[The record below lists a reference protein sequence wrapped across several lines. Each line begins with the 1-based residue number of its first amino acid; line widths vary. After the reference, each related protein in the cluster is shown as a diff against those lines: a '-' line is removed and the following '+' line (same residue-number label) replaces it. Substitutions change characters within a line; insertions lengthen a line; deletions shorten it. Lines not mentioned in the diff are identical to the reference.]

1 MALPRQNPTA
11 VVRTLAARSDKAREL
26 ALQEVK
32 QMKKDL
38 AAAEKMLSGQAKPG
52 TAAGFD
58 LIHGALEISRH
69 LFALAEHEA
78 LQEGLAEAL
87 ETARDEDY
95 LAQAGATLLKKPAG
109 WHWISQKGEMH
120 FLAKPGETVKAAQ
133 VLRVLRSPIR
143 KKDKAE
149 KAPAA
154 AEAAE
159 ASETAE
165 A

>member
-1 MALPRQNPTA
+1 MALTKQNPTA
-11 VVRTLAARSDKAREL
+11 VVRALTARSDKARAL

-78 LQEGLAEAL
+78 LQESLSEAL

-95 LAQAGATLLKKPAG
+95 LAQAGAALLKKPAG
-109 WHWISQKGEMH
+109 WHWISPKGEMH
-120 FLAKPGETVKAAQ
+120 FLAKPGETAK
-133 VLRVLRSPIR
+133 
-143 KKDKAE
+143 
-149 KAPAA
+149 A
-154 AEAAE
+154 AEALRNLRNPGRKKVKEPPQADAPEE
-159 ASETAE
+159 AGN
-165 A
+165 